1 MQSEKLFAIPYV
13 YQHPFVF
20 WIVHIVWCAFDKIT
34 AFGED
39 TSNMPK
45 ERERERVVRMMYD

>member
-20 WIVHIVWCAFDKIT
+20 WIVHIVWCTFDKIT